1 MIDMTE
7 NILSI
12 KNLTVVRN
20 DHKIIDDLSFDI
32 VQGETLAIIGP
43 NGAGKT
49 TLLRAIL
56 GLIPYKGE
64 VIWKKGV
71 RKSYVPQRLYIDQ
84 DIPLTTREF
93 LGIKQKNREEIMNI
107 LEAVGLN
114 GDEAQSKDFEKHI
127 LDNKLGNL
135 SGGELQRVLIAWS
148 LLGNPDVLLYDEPT
162 SGVDIAGEE
171 TVYTMLEKLKKARN
185 MTVIFISHEI
195 EIVRHFT
202 TTVLCLNKEKVCHG
216 PPREVI
222 TQKTIEKLFGEEANF
237 YGHDHKI

>member
-1 MIDMTE
+1 MAE
-7 NILSI
+7 NILSV
-12 KNLTVVRN
+12 KDLTVVRN
-20 DHKIIDDLSFDI
+20 EHVIIEDLTFD
-32 VQGETLAIIGP
+32 VLKGETLAVIGP

-56 GLIPYKGE
+56 GLIPYKGK
-64 VIWKKGV
+64 ITWKKDIRIG
-71 RKSYVPQRLYIDQ
+71 YVPQRLFIES
-84 DIPLTTREF
+84 DIPLTTKEF
-93 LGIKQKNREEIMNI
+93 FCIKQKNTDDIMDV
-107 LEAVGLN
+107 LKAVGLS
-114 GDEAQSKDFEKHI
+114 GKSAQLKEIEKHI
-127 LDNKLGNL
+127 LNNKLGNL

-171 TVYTMLEKLKKARN
+171 TVYTMLEKLKETRGL
-185 MTVIFISHEI
+185 TIILISHEI

-222 TQKTIEKLFGEEANF
+222 TQQTIDKLFGDETNY
-237 YGHDHKI
+237 YGHDHKF

>member
-1 MIDMTE
+1 MTDI
-7 NILSI
+7 ILSV
-12 KNLTVVRN
+12 KDLTVVKN
-20 DHKIIDDLSFDI
+20 DHVIIEDLTFD
-32 VQGETLAIIGP
+32 VLKGETLAVIGP

-56 GLIPYKGE
+56 GLIPYEGTVSWMKE
-64 VIWKKGV
+64 VKI
-71 RKSYVPQRLYIDQ
+71 SYVPQRLFIES
-84 DIPLTTREF
+84 DIPLTTKEF
-93 LGIKQKNREEIMNI
+93 FSIKQKNTDNIMGV
-107 LEAVGLN
+107 LKAVGLS
-114 GDEAQSKDFEKHI
+114 GESTQMKEVQKHI
-127 LDNKLGNL
+127 LNNKLGNL

-171 TVYTMLEKLKKARN
+171 TVYTMLEKLKKTRG
-185 MTVIFISHEI
+185 MTIILISHEI

-222 TQKTIEKLFGEEANF
+222 TQKTIDKLFGEETNY
-237 YGHDHKI
+237 YGHDHKF

>member
-1 MIDMTE
+1 MTE
-7 NILSI
+7 YILSV

-20 DHKIIDDLSFDI
+20 DHTIIEGLSFD
-32 VQGETLAIIGP
+32 VPAGETLAVIGP

-56 GLIPYKGE
+56 GLIPYEGN
-64 VIWKKGV
+64 VVWKKGV
-71 RKSYVPQRLYIDQ
+71 KIGYVPQRLFIES
-84 DIPLTTREF
+84 DIPLTTKEF
-93 LGIKQKNREEIMNI
+93 FSIKQKNLKDIMNV
-107 LEAVGLN
+107 LQAVGLS
-114 GDEAQSKDFEKHI
+114 GESIELKGTEKHI
-127 LDNKLGNL
+127 LNNKLGNL

-171 TVYTMLEKLKKARN
+171 TVYTMLEKLKKT
-185 MTVIFISHEI
+185 MGLTIILISHEI

-202 TTVLCLNKEKVCHG
+202 TTVLCLNKEKVCYG

-222 TQKTIEKLFGEEANF
+222 TQKTIDKLFGEETNY
-237 YGHDHKI
+237 YGHDHKF